1 LEEDQK
7 CIILAQL
14 KAENFELMQK
24 ERDYDILRTQLLD
37 MEHRFRILQE
47 DKMREEKEAHLK
59 EEQAMIRNEN
69 IQAEIIKLRGLLDDK
84 QAVLKD
90 IEIDIS
96 RAKRMGEA
104 KNTEALQFKNELAT
118 ASEKSV
124 YLYRE
129 KKLVETD
136 LSASHAGKLSAQ
148 QEAESLELENK
159 RLSLAESE
167 AKERLK
173 DCDMEVAR
181 LNRKLNDIS
190 IEIDAARKQL
200 SLKDKELESSL
211 EGKTMNQREANSFAS
226 INQKLSDERT
236 SLNLKVRDL
245 EIQWKKAKQELDD
258 TMSLLNIK
266 EKDLKNARMGKISS
280 EEKSL
285 AARTEL
291 YKLKK
296 ENENLHFLLDKYRG
310 DADFQKRLTEEEAK
324 KKIDVAK
331 EKQKLETEAIL
342 KEIEARK
349 AKEELM
355 KVQDRHEMLLDNKI
369 QMSQELNALKQH
381 ADVLESQ
388 NMSVFTYYYI
398 VVT

>member
-1 LEEDQK
+1 
-7 CIILAQL
+7 
-14 KAENFELMQK
+14 
-24 ERDYDILRTQLLD
+24 

-47 DKMREEKEAHLK
+47 DKMREEKEAHIR
-59 EEQAMIRNEN
+59 EEQAMMRNDN
-69 IQAEIIKLRGLLDDK
+69 IQAEIRKLHNILDDK

-96 RAKRMGEA
+96 RTKRLGEA
-104 KNTEALQFKNELAT
+104 KNTEVLQLKNELAS
-118 ASEKSV
+118 ANEKSV
-124 YLYRE
+124 HLYRE
-129 KKLVETD
+129 KRLVETD

-159 RLSLAESE
+159 RLSQAESE
-167 AKERLK
+167 AKDRQK
-173 DCDMEVAR
+173 DCDLEVAR

-190 IEIDAARKQL
+190 IEIEAARKQL
-200 SLKDKELESSL
+200 ALKDKELETAL
-211 EGKTMNQREANSFAS
+211 EGKTYNQREANSFAS
-226 INQKLSDERT
+226 INKKLLDERDA
-236 SLNLKVRDL
+236 LGIKVRNL

-258 TMSLLNIK
+258 SLALLNMK

-285 AARTEL
+285 AARTDL

-296 ENENLHFLLDKYRG
+296 ENESLHLLLDKYRG
-310 DADFQKRLTEEEAK
+310 DADFQKRMTEEEAK
-324 KKIDVAK
+324 KKIEVAK

-369 QMSQELNALKQH
+369 QMSQELSALKQH
-381 ADVLESQ
+381 ADVLETQ
-388 NMSVFTYYYI
+388 NFSVITNYYHI
-398 VVT
+398 VEQGVG